1 MRNRYIMYNNLI
13 ENIIQN
19 AWPPVLLLSILWSLL
34 AIIFIFVRYQLKK
47 EKAESANKQI
57 DLDKEAF
64 SREIEDLA
72 VYVSKLPRPKNIIRE
87 YRNEELENGN
97 D

>member
-1 MRNRYIMYNNLI
+1 MYNII
-13 ENIIQN
+13 ENIIHF
-19 AWPPVLLLSILWSLL
+19 AWPPVLLLSILWTLL
-34 AIIFIFVRYQLKK
+34 LIIFIFVRFQLKK
-47 EKAESANKQI
+47 EKAEEANKQV

-64 SREIEDLA
+64 SKEIEDLA